1 KKTAVGYRKA
11 HFLSLT
17 KTILRLVTGN

>member
-1 KKTAVGYRKA
+1 AVGYRKA

-17 KTILRLVTGN
+17 KTILRLVTGY

>member
-1 KKTAVGYRKA
+1 VGYRKA

>member
-1 KKTAVGYRKA
+1 KTAVGYRKA

>member
-1 KKTAVGYRKA
+1 GYRKA

-17 KTILRLVTGN
+17 KTILRLVTGY

>member
-1 KKTAVGYRKA
+1 YRKA

-17 KTILRLVTGN
+17 KTILRLVTGY

>member
-1 KKTAVGYRKA
+1 TAVGYRKA

>member
-17 KTILRLVTGN
+17 KTILRLVTGY

>member
-1 KKTAVGYRKA
+1 AVGYRKA

>member
-1 KKTAVGYRKA
+1 VGYRKA

-17 KTILRLVTGN
+17 KTILRLVTGY

>member
-1 KKTAVGYRKA
+1 GYRKA

>member
-1 KKTAVGYRKA
+1 YRKA